1 MHSEVIEE
9 HTKED
14 KPMAT
19 IPLKCPKCGN
29 SINLD
34 DRQETSTCEY
44 CGAQFPFQE
53 AARKYMAELA
63 GKLTPD
69 KQSTE
74 GPVVF
79 TTTTTT
85 INGKTTIVNGQD
97 ANLSETMSQL
107 FGESFQTQAFSTEP
121 IPGYELPEKVVL
133 AIRLLVANKQKI
145 QAIQLFRENT
155 QVGLK
160 EAKDVIDSLDDTSTD
175 AAPTTGKIIQ
185 GPASGVLDST
195 TIPGYTL
202 ESSTVAI
209 ILSLLAKKQ
218 KIAAIKTF
226 REATDVGLKE
236 AKDAIDDL
244 DSRNPRRDSSV
255 GNGSSDRRVDDPA
268 VKVSK
273 CYIATAVYGSY
284 DAPEVRALRRFRD
297 EVLSESM
304 AGRAFIRTY
313 YAVSPPIAR
322 RLENAGRVNRL
333 VRRILDR
340 IVIRLNA
347 RSKR

>member
-1 MHSEVIEE
+1 
-9 HTKED
+9 
-14 KPMAT
+14 MAT

-29 SINLD
+29 SIHLD
-34 DRQETSTCEY
+34 DQQETSTCEY

-53 AARKYMAELA
+53 AARKYMAE
-63 GKLTPD
+63 
-69 KQSTE
+69 
-74 GPVVF
+74 
-79 TTTTTT
+79 
-85 INGKTTIVNGQD
+85 
-97 ANLSETMSQL
+97 
-107 FGESFQTQAFSTEP
+107 P
-121 IPGYELPEKVVL
+121 IPGYDLPEKVVL

-160 EAKDVIDSLDDTSTD
+160 EAKDVIDSLVGTATP
-175 AAPTTGKIIQ
+175 AAPAAGKVIQ
-185 GPASGVLDST
+185 EPASGVLDST

-209 ILSLLAKKQ
+209 ILSLLAKNQ
-218 KIAAIKTF
+218 KIAAIKAF

-244 DSRNPRRDSSV
+244 DSRNPRMDSSV
-255 GNGSSDRRVDDPA
+255 GKGSSAQRVDDPA

-297 EVLSESM
+297 EVLSESIP
-304 AGRAFIRTY
+304 GRVFIRTY

-322 RLENAGRVNRL
+322 RLENAGRLNRL
-333 VRRILDR
+333 VRRVLDR
-340 IVIRLNA
+340 LVRRLNTGS
-347 RSKR
+347 RNT